1 MEIFEIEDLT
11 FTYPG
16 KESPA
21 IRNINI
27 KISKGEFV
35 LICGESGS
43 GKSTLL
49 RNMKFALAPNG
60 EKVKDTV
67 WRMQYRRKRSLRSGC
82 EDRVR
87 ASGPLCSDC
96 YR

>member
-49 RNMKFALAPNG
+49 RNMKSALAPNG
-60 EKVKDTV
+60 EK
-67 WRMQYRRKRSLRSGC
+67 SG
-82 EDRVR
+82 RILF
-87 ASGPLCSDC
+87 GGCSIEEIDPC
-96 YR
+96 VQAAR